1 MKKFTLAVVAVLAAV
16 ASSGC
21 AGLAF
26 ASRANGS
33 VGIYSETKANDHVTD
48 EALTTKTGQACSTSI
63 LGLVTTGDSSVPT
76 AAKNGGITK
85 VVSVDNDFMQ
95 VLGVYAKFCT
105 VVTGE

>member
-1 MKKFTLAVVAVLAAV
+1 MKRIAMVVVAGAVL
-16 ASSGC
+16 SGC

-26 ASRANGS
+26 AGRANGP
-33 VGIYSETKANDHVTD
+33 VGIYSETKANDQVTD
-48 EALTTKTGQACSTSI
+48 ETLTAKTGEACSTSI

-76 AAKNGGITK
+76 AAKNGGIKK
-85 VVSVDNDFMQ
+85 VVSVDNNFMQ